1 MRVRRSIYRALAVT
15 AALGALLVAGC
26 GGSAKQEAP
35 AAGETGAAAQP
46 AAQGQAQPAAGAQAG
61 KPTLGSGYQAIA
73 DLQKGDATIT
83 GTITYVGQVP
93 NLPTINMEA
102 DPTCA
107 AKHPGPVPVQ
117 ALVLG
122 DGNTVA
128 NMFVQVTDGV
138 PQGDY
143 TPPSKPVVIEQDG
156 CVYTPHVVGVMAG
169 QPLEFWNAD
178 GVLHNVH
185 GLPAK
190 NREFNLG
197 MPGSLKEKQITLDT
211 PEPPFS
217 VKCDV
222 HPWMN
227 AFVAVMSHPYFDVT
241 AQDGKY
247 SIKVPAGSYTIAAW
261 QEKLGTQTQKVTVGA
276 GETKT
281 VDFQLQGPKS

>member
-1 MRVRRSIYRALAVT
+1 MRARSFLFCALAVVVV
-15 AALGALLVAGC
+15 LGALLVAGC
-26 GGSAKQEAP
+26 GGSANKEAAP
-35 AAGETGAAAQP
+35 AGETGAAPQAPSQP
-46 AAQGQAQPAAGAQAG
+46 AAAQDQ
-61 KPTLGSGYQAIA
+61 KPTLGSGYEAIA
-73 DLQKGDATIT
+73 KLQKGDATIT

-93 NLPTINMEA
+93 NLPTIDMNA

-107 AKHPGPVPVQ
+107 AKHSGPVPVQ

-122 DGNTVA
+122 DGNTVG
-128 NMFVQVTDGV
+128 NIFVQVKDSFA
-138 PQGDY
+138 QGDY
-143 TPPSKPVVIEQDG
+143 PPPTTPVVIEQDG
-156 CVYTPHVVGVMAG
+156 CMYNPHVVGVMAG

-185 GLPAK
+185 GLPQK

-197 MPGSLKEKQITLDT
+197 MPATLREKQEVLNT
-211 PEPPFS
+211 PESLFP

-227 AFVAVMSHPYFDVT
+227 AYVAVMSHPYFDVT
-241 AQDGKY
+241 GTDGKY
-247 SIKVPAGSYTIAAW
+247 SIKVPAGTYTIETW
-261 QEKLGTQTQKVTVGA
+261 QEKLGTQTQQVTVGA